1 MPALIIHGG
10 AGSARTRAARDEIR
24 TSLADIARAAWN
36 MVLDGAPA
44 LNVAVE
50 AARLLEDDPLFNA
63 GLGSKLQ
70 SDGVARLSAALMD
83 GKHEC
88 FSGVINVEGLLNP
101 IQLCRHLQ
109 TARDRVLA
117 GEGALRLARELGLP
131 EGDVITDA
139 ARENWERALEGE
151 TGTIGAV
158 IRDQSGHIAAA
169 TSTGGRGMEAVG
181 RVSDS
186 ATVAGN
192 FASPSG
198 GASCTGIGEDLVD
211 GALAARLV
219 AALDAGS
226 YEVVAEAGELEA
238 VVEALGAADLEV
250 TSDQVLFVPD
260 NRVAVAGDDAASL
273 LKMLDLLDDCDDV
286 QSVHHNADIDQ
297 AAIEA
302 YANS

>member
-24 TSLADIARAAWN
+24 TSLAGIARAAWS

-44 LNVAVE
+44 LDVAVE
-50 AARLLEDDPLFNA
+50 AAKLLEDDPLFNA

-70 SDGVARLSAALMD
+70 SDGAARLSAALMD
-83 GKHEC
+83 GEHEC

-198 GASCTGIGEDLVD
+198 GASCTGIGEDIVD

-219 AALDAGS
+219 AALDAGIPLN
-226 YEVVAEAGELEA
+226 EATKGLEA
-238 VVEALGAADLEV
+238 KMHIRDWKAGIIALDARDQWSAMHTTQVMYWTAIDLDGLHQFHFPE
-250 TSDQVLFVPD
+250 LP
-260 NRVAVAGDDAASL
+260 
-273 LKMLDLLDDCDDV
+273 
-286 QSVHHNADIDQ
+286 
-297 AAIEA
+297 
-302 YANS
+302 

>member
-198 GASCTGIGEDLVD
+198 GASCTGIGEDIVD

-219 AALDAGS
+219 AALDAGIPLN
-226 YEVVAEAGELEA
+226 AATKGLEA
-238 VVEALGAADLEV
+238 KMRIRDWKAGIIALDARDQWSAMHTTQVMYWTAIDLDGLHQFHFPE
-250 TSDQVLFVPD
+250 LP
-260 NRVAVAGDDAASL
+260 
-273 LKMLDLLDDCDDV
+273 
-286 QSVHHNADIDQ
+286 
-297 AAIEA
+297 
-302 YANS
+302 

>member
-10 AGSARTRAARDEIR
+10 AGGARTRAAREEIR
-24 TSLADIARAAWN
+24 QSLAGIARAAWS

-44 LNVAVE
+44 LDVAVE
-50 AARLLEDDPLFNA
+50 AARMLEDDPLFNA

-70 SDGVARLSAALMD
+70 SDGAARLSAALMD
-83 GKHEC
+83 GKCEC

-131 EGDVITDA
+131 EGDVVTDA

-192 FASPSG
+192 FASPGG
-198 GASCTGIGEDLVD
+198 GASCTGIGEDIVD

-219 AALDAGS
+219 AALDAGIPLP
-226 YEVVAEAGELEA
+226 EATTALETKMRARDWKAGIIALDAQDRWSAMHTTQVMYWTAIDLGGLHQFHFPEL
-238 VVEALGAADLEV
+238 
-250 TSDQVLFVPD
+250 P
-260 NRVAVAGDDAASL
+260 
-273 LKMLDLLDDCDDV
+273 
-286 QSVHHNADIDQ
+286 
-297 AAIEA
+297 
-302 YANS
+302 